1 MMDKSLGDIYSS
13 SVQSKG
19 GVYSIFGSSKHFTQ
33 TERDPN
39 LVKLENSVFQQIREL
54 TKEEEP
60 IKSLPQNN
68 NLKTYSVEDAI
79 KELKEMGEL

>member
-1 MMDKSLGDIYSS
+1 MMDKSLSDIYSS
-13 SVQSKG
+13 SVKG
-19 GVYSIFGSSKHFTQ
+19 RKSHFSSLGILNHSTQ